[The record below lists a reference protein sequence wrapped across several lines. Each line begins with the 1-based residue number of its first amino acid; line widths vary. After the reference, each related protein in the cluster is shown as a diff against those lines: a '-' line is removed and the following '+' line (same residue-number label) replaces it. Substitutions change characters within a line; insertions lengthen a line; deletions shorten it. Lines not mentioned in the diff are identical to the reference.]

1 MKKTKD
7 ELISIAAQEGLS
19 TEGAKANLASRI
31 LGEEDE
37 LELEPDPL
45 TFAKLMK
52 KTKDEL
58 ISIAAQEGL
67 STEGAKANLVS
78 RILGEEDELEL
89 EPEQEPAPIPPPPNI
104 PPPPSLPP
112 PPRIPSIPTSPK
124 IPSIRDNNVL
134 TSASKSQVNYWP
146 WDQQEEWPDRK
157 VALTVKSAM
166 EAARAKNTAQATILI
181 DEVGPH
187 LGERTKLIYP
197 IGALLQRIG
206 RSQSVDKMLAMAEKM
221 HPNDSNVRLA
231 KSKLRS

>member
-1 MKKTKD
+1 
-7 ELISIAAQEGLS
+7 
-19 TEGAKANLASRI
+19 
-31 LGEEDE
+31 
-37 LELEPDPL
+37 
-45 TFAKLMK
+45 MK

-78 RILGEEDELEL
+78 RILGEEDEIEL
-89 EPEQEPAPIPPPPNI
+89 EPAPIPPPP
-104 PPPPSLPP
+104 PLP
-112 PPRIPSIPTSPK
+112 PPRIPSLPTPPK
-124 IPSIRDNNVL
+124 IPSIRDNNIL
-134 TSASKSQVNYWP
+134 TSASQSQVNYWP

-206 RSQSVDKMLAMAEKM
+206 RSQSVDKMLVMAEKM
-221 HPNDSNVRLA
+221 YPNDSNVRLA

>member
-19 TEGAKANLASRI
+19 TKGAKANLASRI

-37 LELEPDPL
+37 P
-45 TFAKLMK
+45 
-52 KTKDEL
+52 
-58 ISIAAQEGL
+58 
-67 STEGAKANLVS
+67 
-78 RILGEEDELEL
+78 EL
-89 EPEQEPAPIPPPPNI
+89 EPEQKPALIVPPPPL
-104 PPPPSLPP
+104 PPS
-112 PPRIPSIPTSPK
+112 PRIPSIPPPPK

-134 TSASKSQVNYWP
+134 TSVTQSQVNYWP

-166 EAARAKNTAQATILI
+166 EAARAKNTAQATMLI

-221 HPNDSNVRLA
+221 YPNDSNVILA